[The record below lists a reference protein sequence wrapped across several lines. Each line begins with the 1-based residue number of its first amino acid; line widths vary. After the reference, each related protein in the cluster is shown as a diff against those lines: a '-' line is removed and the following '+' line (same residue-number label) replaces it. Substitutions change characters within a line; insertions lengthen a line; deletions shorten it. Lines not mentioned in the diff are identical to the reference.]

1 MSCDI
6 IAYRVTMDTFHHV
19 TSMKVMS
26 LRSQETLSGRK
37 EFIVVATTTLYGEDL
52 NSKGKVCITKLII

>member
-1 MSCDI
+1 
-6 IAYRVTMDTFHHV
+6 MDTFHHV

>member
-1 MSCDI
+1 MEPFC
-6 IAYRVTMDTFHHV
+6 HV

-37 EFIVVATTTLYGEDL
+37 EFIVLGTTTIHGEDM
-52 NSKGKVCITKLII
+52 NTKGRVRPFNNHRLQG